1 MDRRTVQIISK
12 NDLKQEEEEDRED
25 EGEGGDGEE
34 KGKETQESEGQTD
47 MQSRSSGSR
56 LSVAGTRRCYCG
68 LVDSPATLDNLNG
81 TLRRPDLPSSSTLS
95 VSSSSSAADSS
106 HSEAFFAA
114 GVKSKVCRVC
124 SRFTYYIPDLNFQ
137 ILKTFR
143 VGNEGQQ

>member
-1 MDRRTVQIISK
+1 MGRRTVQIISK

-95 VSSSSSAADSS
+95 VASSSAADSS

-114 GVKSKVCRVC
+114 GVKSKVRRVF
-124 SRFTYYIPDLNFQ
+124 SRFIYYIPDLNFQ
-137 ILKTFR
+137 ILKDFSYRQRGT
-143 VGNEGQQ
+143 N